1 MAMAIVP
8 SEASIVEASRL
19 MRERGATELLVL
31 GQVEGQPRTVGV
43 VTEHD
48 IVTRVVALGLDPAV
62 LTVGDI
68 ATCN

>member
-1 MAMAIVP
+1 
-8 SEASIVEASRL
+8 

-31 GQVEGQPRTVGV
+31 GQVEGEPRTVGL

>member
-1 MAMAIVP
+1 MAIVP

-31 GQVEGQPRTVGV
+31 GQIDGEPRRLGI

-48 IVTRVVALGLDPAV
+48 IVTRVLALGLDPAV
-62 LTVGDI
+62 VTAGDI
-68 ATCN
+68 TDCN